1 MSLLGDFG
9 GTTAG
14 AGIETLSQI
23 TVESLTGVP
32 DITCYKATEGLGH
45 QGKLRLYLMKVMT
58 QPIPSR
64 PMYKAL
70 RKLECGIK
78 ANLRIWTS
86 AGRSGGLRVICQ
98 HIM

>member
-1 MSLLGDFG
+1 MLTSARNMSLLGDFG

-14 AGIETLSQI
+14 AGIEILSQT

-32 DITCYKATEGLGH
+32 DITCYNATEGLGH

-58 QPIPSR
+58 QPIPGR

-70 RKLECGIK
+70 RKLE
-78 ANLRIWTS
+78 S
-86 AGRSGGLRVICQ
+86 ALMRNQG
-98 HIM
+98 